1 MRLDAEVEADVL
13 SEIAWDPDLQ
23 GASITVVVRD
33 GVVTLSGEV
42 ASLSARWA
50 AEQAAKRVRGV
61 RAVADDIEVRLAALG
76 QRTDAEVA
84 ADIRRALDHELPGE
98 VGGLKVVVTDGRV
111 RLEGEV
117 GRYQDRERAGR
128 AGRRVPG
135 VRALLNAVTVR
146 STPAPADIHR
156 QIAAALERN
165 ALVDAAAVHVT
176 ADGGTVTLTG
186 WVRSWAEMR
195 EAEAAVWRAPGVTA
209 VENRIAIK
217 I

>member
-13 SEIAWDPDLQ
+13 REIAWDPDLQ
-23 GASITVVVRD
+23 GTDITVAVRD
-33 GVVTLSGEV
+33 GVVTLSGHV
-42 ASLSARWA
+42 ASLSAHLA

-61 RAVADDIEVRLAALG
+61 RAMANEIEVCLPALA
-76 QRTDAEVA
+76 QRSDAEIARDV
-84 ADIRRALDHELPGE
+84 RRALDHELPRE
-98 VGGLKVVVTDGRV
+98 AAGLKVAVTDGRV

-117 GRYQDRERAGR
+117 GSYQDREGAGG
-128 AGRRVPG
+128 AGRRVRG
-135 VRALLNAVTVR
+135 LRALQNAVTVR
-146 STPAPADIHR
+146 SAPAPADIHR

-165 ALVDAAAVHVT
+165 ALVDADAVHVS